1 MFDADTV
8 ALISSAPPLPG
19 LDLADLPQ
27 RLTDAYATLVAARI
41 RIREL
46 ANENSLPDDITRLVK
61 ETNRLAFSQ
70 EALVSALGDRENRA
84 AAAFVA
90 GAAHHVALL
99 ADKIRKAEPRPSRLA
114 LEGIAPEVSATILF
128 LIAESSADAAEMAK
142 AIVIDA
148 VNPVEAALLAA
159 IVHLANGRLQKVLD
173 ISLPNDAQILIG
185 NRYDQAVSALYLMLL
200 RGVRLMA
207 GKMLGGDDQDPFAD
221 EADARELFDR
231 VKALCIEPLDDMAG
245 AVGAMPYS
253 VYPGPRHLASLLSS
267 ASRDLAASALVNTPP
282 PSGIDGDQWHGLMK
296 KIAERRPY
304 LWRNHRQAIASGY
317 LEPGVSA
324 AVSFP
329 TGAGKSTLAE
339 LKIATAL
346 LRGAKAV
353 FLAPT
358 LALVDQTASALK
370 VTFPDSDVLR
380 ERTDELV
387 LDVGG
392 DALPPISVMTPE
404 RCLTMLSFNREIF
417 ADVGLLVFDECH
429 LLHPRQTET
438 SRRAID
444 AMLSVLNFV
453 AVAPKADLLF
463 LSAMMMNT
471 QEMAHWMGEL
481 TGRQCLSL
489 TLTWKPTRQVRGC
502 VVYGDE
508 EIKTLNLRLR
518 QTRAKVSNKDAPAEL
533 KRSLKISPFGFFCL
547 HQTWQSKA
555 RKDYALLPLLEEQV
569 RLSTGSTKN
578 QDWYLTPNGNQVAA
592 AIAQATARQGLKTL
606 VFTQTVPLATS
617 ASNILSQELGQPG
630 CFLSADELELYSAAA
645 DETGGA
651 AYLYLQVDDDGKL
664 LSSSA
669 CHHGLLLPAERNLH
683 ESLFRREDGINVLVA
698 TSTLAQGM
706 NLPSEVVIIGGD
718 SRFDPKADRLE
729 KLDAHELL
737 NAAGRAGRAGDASYG
752 FVLVVP
758 SKVVNFDDKASKIHS
773 HWSDLQT
780 IFAQSDQCLIID
792 DPLTRLLDQIHDAA
806 GSKSEMAMY
815 LLRRLPVSVPSD
827 VGDEDASAKA
837 LLGRSFAAF
846 RAKQR
851 GDAQWT
857 QSRIDAAIALRRAD
871 PDTPSVLTWADRLAA
886 SAGIPVAIIRELGEA
901 LSEPVNPPGTVRDL
915 YLWLVGWLSQ
925 RPQLIPQLI
934 RKESL
939 EGMFGT
945 TYKKLQSDEARGT
958 YAVGRIF
965 SLLDRWMAGDT
976 LADMERAFGTK
987 EARLGKCEAAREF
1000 VLRLLPEISYFFSLP
1015 AQIFR
1020 AIAIENGQQADTP
1033 LVVDLL
1039 GSCVRQGFDDADKL
1053 VLRQYLSGRL
1063 ARRAVHQKFTDIAP
1077 VLQAP
1082 LADEDFGRA
1091 LRRVAQAVEISA
1103 FL

>member
-19 LDLADLPQ
+19 LNLADLPQ
-27 RLTDAYATLVAARI
+27 QLTDAYATLVAARI

-46 ANENSLPDDITRLVK
+46 ANEDSLPDNITNLVR

-70 EALVSALGDRENRA
+70 EALVSALGERDNRA

-99 ADKIRKAEPRPSRLA
+99 ADRIRKTESRRSSLA
-114 LEGIAPEVSATILF
+114 LDSISPEISATILF

-142 AIVIDA
+142 AIVIGTSE
-148 VNPVEAALLAA
+148 PVEAALLAA
-159 IVHLANGRLQKVLD
+159 IIHLANGRLRNVLD
-173 ISLPNDAQILIG
+173 IALPGTDQILVG

-200 RGVRLMA
+200 QGVRLMA
-207 GKMLGGDDQDPFAD
+207 VNMLGGNNEDPFAD
-221 EADARELFDR
+221 QADPAELFER
-231 VKALCIEPLDDMAG
+231 VKALCVEPLNDILDGLG
-245 AVGAMPYS
+245 ALPYS

-282 PSGIDGDQWHGLMK
+282 PSGIDGDQWRGLLK
-296 KIAERRPY
+296 KTAERRPY
-304 LWRNHRQAIASGY
+304 LWRNHRQAIAAGY

-346 LRGAKAV
+346 LRGVKAV

-370 VTFPDSDVLR
+370 ATFPDSDVLR

-387 LDVGG
+387 LDVEG
-392 DALPPISVMTPE
+392 DTLPAISVMTPE
-404 RCLTMLSFNREIF
+404 RCLAMLSFNREIF

-429 LLHPRQTET
+429 LLHPRGTET

-471 QEMAHWMGEL
+471 QEMAGWIREL
-481 TGRQCLSL
+481 TGRECLSL

-508 EIKTLNLRLR
+508 EIKALNLRLR

-533 KRSLKISPFGFFCL
+533 KRGLKISPFGFFCL

-555 RKDYALLPLLEEQV
+555 RKDYALLPLLDEQV
-569 RLSTGSTKN
+569 TLSTGSTKN
-578 QDWYLTPNGNQVAA
+578 RDWYLTPNGNQVAA
-592 AIAQATARQGLKTL
+592 AIAQATAHQGLKTL
-606 VFTQTVPLATS
+606 VFTQTIPLANS
-617 ASNILSQELGQPG
+617 ASNALSRELGRPD
-630 CFLSADELELYSAAA
+630 CLLTADERDLYLSAADEL
-645 DETGGA
+645 GGA
-651 AYLYLQVDDDGKL
+651 EHLYLQVEHEVRL
-664 LSSSA
+664 VSSSA

-718 SRFDPKADRLE
+718 SRFDPKADRME

-752 FVLVVP
+752 FVLIVP

-773 HWSDLQT
+773 HWSDLQA
-780 IFAQSDQCLIID
+780 IFAQSDQCLTID
-792 DPLTRLLDQIHDAA
+792 DPLTRLLDQIHDEAA
-806 GSKSEMAMY
+806 SKSELAMY
-815 LLRRLPVSVPSD
+815 LLRRLPVSAPSD
-827 VGDEDASAKA
+827 AGDDDAPAKA

-846 RAKQR
+846 RARQQ
-851 GDAQWT
+851 GNAQWI

-871 PDTPSVLTWADRLAA
+871 PNTPSVLTWADRLAA
-886 SAGIPVAIIRELGEA
+886 SAGIPVAIIRELGQP
-901 LSEPVNPPGTVRDL
+901 LSGSVNPNATTRDW
-915 YLWLVGWLSQ
+915 YLWLVGWFTE

-945 TYKKLQSDEARGT
+945 TYKKLEDDESRGK
-958 YAVGRIF
+958 YAVGRMF
-965 SLLDRWMAGDT
+965 SLLDRWIAGDT
-976 LADMERAFGTK
+976 LAQMERVFGTK
-987 EARLGKCEAAREF
+987 ETRLGKCETAREF
-1000 VLRLLPEISYFFSLP
+1000 VLRLLPEISYIFSLP

-1020 AIAIENGQQADTP
+1020 AIAVENGQKPDMP
-1033 LVVDLL
+1033 LVLDLL

-1053 VLRQYLSGRL
+1053 VLRQYLSGRP
-1063 ARRAVHQKFTDIAP
+1063 ARRAVHRKFAEIAS
-1077 VLQAP
+1077 VLQPGSAG
-1082 LADEDFGRA
+1082 EDFGRA

-1103 FL
+1103 LL